1 MREERIYIHTQT
13 HKVAG
18 EDHLY
23 GEITFSVFACSRF
36 YYMVLKCELVK

>member
-1 MREERIYIHTQT
+1 MREERIHTYT

-23 GEITFSVFACSRF
+23 GEITFLVVACTCGRF
-36 YYMVLKCELVK
+36 YCMVLKCELVK